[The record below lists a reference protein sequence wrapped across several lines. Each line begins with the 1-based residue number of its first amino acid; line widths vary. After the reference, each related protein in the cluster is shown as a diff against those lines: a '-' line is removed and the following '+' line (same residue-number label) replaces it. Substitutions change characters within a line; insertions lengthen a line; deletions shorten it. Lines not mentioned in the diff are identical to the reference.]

1 MQKILAVE
9 DSASMRRLVSMVL
22 EEAGFDVVLAEDGQ
36 EALDYAKE
44 NGADVPDLV
53 LTDINMPNVNGFEL
67 IEGLRQLDA
76 YKYIP
81 MLVLTT
87 EAGSDKK
94 NRGREVGAT
103 GWLVKPFDPVQ
114 LVAVMRKVLN

>member
-44 NGADVPDLV
+44 NGSYVPDLV

-67 IEGLRQLDA
+67 IEGLRQMDA

-81 MLVLTT
+81 MLVLTCLLYT
-87 EAGSDKK
+87 SPSPRDS
-94 NRGREVGAT
+94 
-103 GWLVKPFDPVQ
+103 
-114 LVAVMRKVLN
+114 